1 MYLAPLNALWA
12 EYALENLGYSST
24 QAAQLIAPLTN
35 QSAILSMNQYFQNNP
50 IQNTVAYAALRNQGY
65 SPSFAANW
73 VASEEGEPLWSQALN
88 DILMPAENAQQSF
101 TEWFILGIIGAIVFS
116 LLLILIL

>member
-88 DILMPAENAQQSF
+88 DILMPAQEARQSF
-101 TEWFILGIIGAIVFS
+101 TEWFILGIIGAIAFS